1 MHELSLAMEVC
12 RVLEGQL
19 SITQQTQLVTV
30 SLEVGTD
37 ATVEIANLQFCLDA
51 LLSQPPFRGAT
62 VRLTPVAGEDLRVA
76 YLELDD
82 ERTAPVGAGGGE
94 YGGPTD

>member
-12 RVLEGQL
+12 RVLESQL
-19 SITQQTQLVTV
+19 TESQRAQLVTV

-37 ATVEIANLQFCLDA
+37 AAVEIANLQFCLDA
-51 LLSQPPFRGAT
+51 LLSQPPFTGAAAL
-62 VRLTPVAGEDLRVA
+62 LTPVRGDDLRVA

-82 ERTAPVGAGGGE
+82 ERAAPMAAAGGDRGRS
-94 YGGPTD
+94 TD